1 MSAIDD
7 FANEPEF
14 QDELADSTQ
23 GLPDD
28 RPIKKK
34 SNLPLIG
41 AGVAMAVAF
50 SFVAYTKFIKA
61 DAMPAAM
68 MPSVADQI
76 QVAPALTDLHEPQFV
91 PNVVPAIGMNPVQ
104 SAQPE
109 LAFDPVQVVPQQPVF
124 QPEFQPAQP
133 PVYQPALEP
142 ASPAGADTMPV
153 PASVLLGASPTV
165 QGVADASAA
174 APNAALSVLNEQV
187 VSAHEKIASLED
199 KLDTL
204 QASIDAL
211 LSKIDA
217 IEKKTP
223 VVKKVAPTPAKPA
236 AQVTQAPKPRPAKK
250 SVAVEAVAE
259 KYTVYAMRADRV
271 WVRTASGKTMNFGKG
286 ETIPGAG
293 RVVDIDLDKRMVELS
308 SGARLVTN

>member
-68 MPSVADQI
+68 MPPVAEQM
-76 QVAPALTDLHEPQFV
+76 QATPLTGLQEPQFV
-91 PNVVPAIGMNPVQ
+91 PNVAPAIGMNPAQ
-104 SAQPE
+104 LAQPE
-109 LAFDPVQVVPQQPVF
+109 LAFDATQVVPQQPAF
-124 QPEFQPAQP
+124 QSQFQPAQP
-133 PVYQPALEP
+133 PAYQPALEP
-142 ASPAGADTMPV
+142 ALELAPQVPASAAAMPV
-153 PASVLLGASPTV
+153 PASTLLGNPSVA
-165 QGVADASAA
+165 QGVAA
-174 APNAALSVLNEQV
+174 APSAELSALNEQV

-211 LSKIDA
+211 LTKIDT
-217 IEKKTP
+217 IEKRTP
-223 VVKKVAPTPAKPA
+223 VVKKAAPAPSKPA
-236 AQVTQAPKPRPAKK
+236 AQAAKPRPAKK
-250 SVAVEAVAE
+250 SVAAVAVAE